1 MICAPPRPG
10 TYGLNSSNHFTLGS
24 VAGAR
29 VEAILGR
36 GLGRCLTGS
45 CKKRI
50 TLCLGLLPMAQG
62 MGARWARAQKS
73 PDQRGFGRREQ
84 ALRP

>member
-1 MICAPPRPG
+1 MQG
-10 TYGLNSSNHFTLGS
+10 SHGLNSSKLFTLGS
-24 VAGAR
+24 EAGAR

-50 TLCLGLLPMAQG
+50 TLCLGLLPGAQRV
-62 MGARWARAQKS
+62 GARPAQAQKS
-73 PDQRGFGRREQ
+73 PDQRGFWMRTG
-84 ALRP
+84 AIRP